1 MLSDEGRL
9 WPLARKPEGPLA
21 TYLDQFSRLL
31 DGQGFERRGLGQQ
44 IRAAARFSRWLQSR
58 QVTADAVTDEHVR
71 DFLDDAAEQG
81 FVRQGAAATLR
92 RLLGF
97 LRQLNIC
104 GAAPA
109 PNPPTPV
116 QQTVAAY
123 RDYLRKE
130 LGLSVRTLIQ
140 YCSFAEAFL
149 FEHFGCGSVDLG
161 RLRGLDVI
169 QFIRQQAAR
178 LSPAR
183 AKAATIA
190 LRSFLRYARY
200 CGGTQLDLAGS
211 VPTVANW
218 SMTGIPRAIAP
229 DHLRAVLASCRRD
242 TPVGRRDYAILMLLA
257 RLGLRSSEIVSL
269 TLDSIDWEAGS
280 LAVIGKGDQA
290 AVLPLPAEVGEAI
303 AEYLQWGRPASIHRA
318 LFLRANAP
326 IRGLGSGGTTV
337 GSIVGA
343 AISRAGIKTRYRG
356 AHQFRHALATDML
369 RHGATLTEIGS
380 LLRHRHPKTTGIYAK
395 VDFDALRPL
404 SLPWPEGAP

>member
-1 MLSDEGRL
+1 MLSDEGRP
-9 WPLARKPEGPLA
+9 WALAGKPEGPLA

-58 QVTADAVTDEHVR
+58 QVAADAVTDEHVR

-92 RLLGF
+92 RLLCF
-97 LRQLNIC
+97 LRQLDIC

-123 RDYLRKE
+123 RSYLRKE
-130 LGLSVRTLIQ
+130 LGLSVRTLAQ
-140 YCSFAEAFL
+140 YCPFAEAFL
-149 FEHFGCGSVDLG
+149 FEHFGCGPVDLG

-200 CGGTQLDLAGS
+200 YGGTQLDLAGS

-280 LAVIGKGDQA
+280 IAVVGKGDQA

-303 AEYLQWGRPASIHRA
+303 AEYLQWGRRASIHRA

-326 IRGLGSGGTTV
+326 IRGLGAGPTV

-343 AISRAGIKTRYRG
+343 AIVRAGIKTRYRG

-369 RHGATLTEIGS
+369 RQGATLTEIGS
-380 LLRHRHPKTTGIYAK
+380 LLRHRHPKTTSIYAK

-404 SLPWPEGAP
+404 SLPWPEGAA

>member
-9 WPLARKPEGPLA
+9 WALARKPEGPLA
-21 TYLDQFSRLL
+21 TYLDQFARVL

-44 IRAAARFSRWLQSR
+44 IRAVARFSRWLQSR
-58 QVTADAVTDEHVR
+58 QVSADAVTDEHVR
-71 DFLDDAAEQG
+71 NFLDDAAGQG
-81 FVRQGAAATLR
+81 FVRQGAAAALR

-97 LRQLNIC
+97 LRQLDIC

-109 PNPPTPV
+109 PTPPTPV

-123 RDYLRKE
+123 RGYLRKE

-140 YCSFAEAFL
+140 YCPFAEAFL
-149 FEHFGCGSVDLG
+149 SDHFGCGPVDLG
-161 RLRGLDVI
+161 KLRGLDVI
-169 QFIRQQAAR
+169 QFVRQQAAR

-229 DHLRAVLASCRRD
+229 HHLRAVLASCRRD
-242 TPVGRRDYAILMLLA
+242 TPVGRRDYAILMLMA

-269 TLDSIDWEAGS
+269 TLDSIDWDAS
-280 LAVIGKGDQA
+280 SIAVVGKGDQA

-303 AEYLQWGRPASIHRA
+303 AEYLQWGRPANTDRA

-326 IRGLGSGGTTV
+326 ICGLGAGQTV
-337 GSIVGA
+337 GTIVGA
-343 AISRAGIKTRYRG
+343 AISRAGITTRSRG

-369 RHGATLTEIGS
+369 RQGATLIEIGS

-404 SLPWPEGAP
+404 SLPWPEGAA